1 MNRAAFCFFGGLGVN
16 HTAKFDAL
24 LVRAARQRLHVLFL
38 IGDNSDRPAAD
49 ARVSAQKRFTVL
61 RAIFF
66 EFACVH
72 DAGDNFPHVVLLS
85 RIARKYPVDV
95 FCGIKRFA
103 RFHMTERRRV
113 GRTDFVDERA
123 NPREARIII
132 RLAKIHSAAD
142 LCVHFRSAE
151 IFGGSFLA
159 DRGLHKGGAR
169 QK

>member
-1 MNRAAFCFFGGLGVN
+1 MMASTQRRAAAERAAPRRVVADHEAVYVVQKNKGDAVLIAIENESRSFFGGLGVN

-24 LVRAARQRLHVLFL
+24 LVGAARQRLHVLFL
-38 IGDNSDRPAAD
+38 IRDNSDRPAAD

-95 FCGIKRFA
+95 F
-103 RFHMTERRRV
+103 
-113 GRTDFVDERA
+113 
-123 NPREARIII
+123 
-132 RLAKIHSAAD
+132 
-142 LCVHFRSAE
+142 
-151 IFGGSFLA
+151 
-159 DRGLHKGGAR
+159 
-169 QK
+169 